1 MATINPLIF
10 RLPPGIKDKYDLP
23 VYQGIFDNDGISD
36 RLVFPVLPEDYN
48 AANPVNKEVLQ
59 GMTAPVA
66 TITRNYYQ
74 LEATNKDQRSVFR
87 YVLRDLLLYGGNLS
101 VYGSTTSTTVTC
113 NETDISSSWGF
124 PRSLVLPLV
133 AVEDYHELDEY
144 EDELQGYTLRVGV
157 LNVESLKGSYREK
170 GANRNYNRGCRVI
183 FTHTHKIVDGQ
194 LAVYVPS
201 V

>member
-1 MATINPLIF
+1 MAAINPLIF
-10 RLPPGIKDKYDLP
+10 RLPPGIKDRYDLS
-23 VYQGIFDNDGISD
+23 VNQGIFDSDGISD

-59 GMTAPVA
+59 GIVAPVA

-87 YVLRDLLLYGGNLS
+87 YVLRDLLLAGGNLS
-101 VYGSTTSTTVTC
+101 VYGSSTSTTVTC
-113 NETDISSSWGF
+113 DE
-124 PRSLVLPLV
+124 PLV

-144 EDELQGYTLRVGV
+144 EDEVQGYTLRVGV

-170 GANRNYNRGCRVI
+170 GTNRNYNRGCRVI
-183 FTHTHKIVDGQ
+183 FTHTHKIVNNQ
-194 LAVYVPS
+194 LITYLPQI
-201 V
+201 